1 MCGICGVIE
10 WEESS
15 SDGAAGERAVLRET
29 KVAHM
34 LDCLIHRGPDGLGLD
49 SLGGATLG
57 AVRLAIRGLEDGRQP
72 IVDEE
77 NGILAVCNGEIDNHL
92 ELKHWLAL
100 RGRHVAAATDV
111 AVLPGL
117 YLELGAAFVERLVG
131 AFAIGLWSAREG
143 ALLLARD
150 RAGERPLH
158 VIVSE
163 RAVQFASELAALATG
178 AGTPLEPDT
187 EALRGYLSAG
197 FFPAP
202 HDPFRGVRRVAP
214 GELVE
219 ISKNGIRSRRYWIWR
234 TGASA
239 ARASAGT
246 SAKSAA
252 GVAASPTLDEFDAVL
267 RRAVGRQSEVDVA
280 YGVFLSG
287 GLDSS
292 LVAAVLRQLRP
303 EYRLA
308 AFALKFAEASYDES
322 EHARRV
328 AAALGVELHC
338 VEVGADALPQ
348 TIAELVASSGEPLAD
363 PAWVPTALLARRAA
377 QDVKIALVGEG
388 ADELFGGYPTY
399 IGAEVYERYAR
410 LPAWVRGAVRWAVE
424 RWPVADKKVTLSFLL
439 KRFVQGEGLDAVARH
454 LLWTSTLS
462 PQLMARLGVP
472 VVEMRRADFA
482 DGSDSPGREPAGEPA
497 TGAAGVLD
505 RLQRLDLENSLAEGL
520 LTKADR
526 ASMRYAIELR
536 APYLDVDVMEF
547 AARLPA
553 KERVRGFETKV
564 FLKRFAERYLPASTV
579 HRRKRGLS
587 VPLARWLRE
596 PLYDWARARLGAEW
610 LEAAGVRPGAALELL
625 EEHRQRRADFS
636 RALWTLIVLS
646 EWIEWAARR
655 GTASHEAH
663 APDSDA
669 RADSRLNL
677 RMDAKSGAR

>member
-10 WEESS
+10 WDGSREDAAARES
-15 SDGAAGERAVLRET
+15 E
-29 KVAHM
+29 VARM
-34 LDCLIHRGPDGLGLD
+34 LDCLIHRGPDGLGVD
-49 SLGGATLG
+49 SRGAATLG

-92 ELKHWLAL
+92 ELKQWLAA
-100 RGRHVAAATDV
+100 RGRNVDAATDV

-131 AFAIGLWSAREG
+131 AFAIGLWSERDG
-143 ALLLARD
+143 VLLLARD

-163 RAVQFASELAALATG
+163 RGAQFASELAALAAG
-178 AGTPLEPDT
+178 AGAPLVADT

-202 HDPFRGVRRVAP
+202 HDPFRAVRRVAP
-214 GELVE
+214 GELLE
-219 ISKNGIRSRRYWIWR
+219 ISKSGIRSRRYWSWQPGPIV
-234 TGASA
+234 GAKKA
-239 ARASAGT
+239 A
-246 SAKSAA
+246 AA
-252 GVAASPTLDEFDAVL
+252 DPSPKAMSDEFDTVL
-267 RRAVGRQSEVDVA
+267 RRAVGRQSEVDVP

-292 LVAAVLRQLRP
+292 LLAAVLRKLRP

-308 AFALKFAEASYDES
+308 AFSLKFAEASYDES

-338 VEVGADALPQ
+338 VEVGADALPG

-399 IGAEVYERYAR
+399 IGAGIYGRYAR
-410 LPAWVRGAVRWAVE
+410 LPRWVRGAVRWGVE

-454 LLWTSTLS
+454 LLWTSTIS
-462 PQLMARLGVP
+462 PPVMARLGVQP
-472 VVEMRRADFA
+472 AEMRRADFA
-482 DGSDSPGREPAGEPA
+482 APR
-497 TGAAGVLD
+497 GAPELD
-505 RLQRLDLENSLAEGL
+505 LLQRLDLENSLAEGL

-547 AARLPA
+547 AARLPV

-564 FLKRFAERYLPASTV
+564 FLKRFAAGRYLPSSTV
-579 HRRKRGLS
+579 YRRKRGLS

-610 LEAAGVRPGAALELL
+610 LAVAGVRPGTAIELL
-625 EEHRQRRADFS
+625 EEHRQRRGDFS

-655 GTASHEAH
+655 GDAARDAH
-663 APDSDA
+663 APVADA
-669 RADSRLNL
+669 RAVAAPVEQPKTQI
-677 RMDAKSGAR
+677 DAKSGAR

>member
-1 MCGICGVIE
+1 MCGICGLIE
-10 WEESS
+10 WDGS
-15 SDGAAGERAVLRET
+15 SDATVRERAVARENT
-29 KVAHM
+29 VAHM
-34 LDCLIHRGPDGLGLD
+34 LDCLIHRGPDGLGVD

-77 NGILAVCNGEIDNHL
+77 SGILAVCNGEIDNHL

-131 AFAIGLWSAREG
+131 AFAIGLWNARDG
-143 ALLLARD
+143 VLLLARD

-163 RAVQFASELAALATG
+163 RGAQFASELAALAAG
-178 AGTPLEPDT
+178 AGTPLAADT

-214 GELVE
+214 GELLE
-219 ISKNGIRSRRYWIWR
+219 ISKSGVRSRRYWSWQP
-234 TGASA
+234 GASA
-239 ARASAGT
+239 AGTRANANI
-246 SAKSAA
+246 AA
-252 GVAASPTLDEFDAVL
+252 AARPTLAEFDIVL
-267 RRAVGRQSEVDVA
+267 RRAVGRQSEVDVP

-292 LVAAVLRQLRP
+292 LVAAVLRRLRP

-322 EHARRV
+322 EHARSV

-348 TIAELVASSGEPLAD
+348 TIAELVATSGEPLAD

-399 IGAEVYERYAR
+399 IGAEVYEKYAR
-410 LPAWVRGAVRWAVE
+410 WPGWMRGAVRWGIE
-424 RWPVADKKVTLSFLL
+424 RWPAADKKVTLSFLL

-454 LLWTSTLS
+454 LLWTSTVS
-462 PQLMARLGVP
+462 PQVMARLGVP
-472 VVEMRRADFA
+472 VTEMRRAEFA
-482 DGSDSPGREPAGEPA
+482 DAGDSGGGEPA
-497 TGAAGVLD
+497 AGGADVLD

-564 FLKRFAERYLPASTV
+564 FLKRFAERYLPKSTV
-579 HRRKRGLS
+579 YRRKRGLS
-587 VPLARWLRE
+587 VPLARWLRN
-596 PLYDWARARLGAEW
+596 PLYDWARARLGGGW
-610 LEAAGVRPGAALELL
+610 LDAAGVRPGAALELL
-625 EEHRQRRADFS
+625 EEHRQRRADYS

-655 GTASHEAH
+655 GTDSHEAH
-663 APDSDA
+663 APVSDA
-669 RADSRLNL
+669 RADSQHNL
-677 RMDAKSGAR
+677 RMDAKTGAL

>member
-1 MCGICGVIE
+1 MCGICGVVE
-10 WEESS
+10 W
-15 SDGAAGERAVLRET
+15 DGARDATAREREIAL
-29 KVAHM
+29 M
-34 LDCLIHRGPDGLGLD
+34 LECLIHRGPDGLGVD
-49 SLGGATLG
+49 SRGPATLG
-57 AVRLAIRGLEDGRQP
+57 AVRLAIRGLGDGRQP

-77 NGILAVCNGEIDNHL
+77 NGILAVCNGEIDNHV
-92 ELKHWLAL
+92 ELRQWLAS
-100 RGRHVAAATDV
+100 RGRSVAAATDV

-131 AFAIGLWSAREG
+131 AFAIGLWSARDQT
-143 ALLLARD
+143 LLLARD

-158 VIVSE
+158 VITSPG
-163 RAVQFASELAALATG
+163 RAQFASELAALAAG
-178 AGTPLEPDT
+178 APQPLTPDA

-202 HDPFRGVRRVAP
+202 HDPFRDVRRVAP
-214 GELVE
+214 GELLE
-219 ISKNGIRSRRYWIWR
+219 ITRHEIRSRRYWSWQPGVG
-234 TGASA
+234 TASA
-239 ARASAGT
+239 KPDANSGAGATTAASHSAGT
-246 SAKSAA
+246 S
-252 GVAASPTLDEFDAVL
+252 LDEFDKVF
-267 RRAVGRQSEVDVA
+267 RTAVGRQSEVDVP

-287 GLDSS
+287 GVDSS

-303 EYRLA
+303 DYKLA
-308 AFALKFAEASYDES
+308 AFALKFSEASYDES

-328 AAALGVELHC
+328 AAALKVDLHC
-338 VEVGADALPQ
+338 VEVGAEALPQ

-410 LPAWVRGAVRWAVE
+410 WPAWMRAAVRWGVE

-439 KRFVQGEGLDAVARH
+439 KRFVQGEGLDPIARH
-454 LLWTSTLS
+454 LLWTSTLA
-462 PQLMARLGVP
+462 PHILARLGVAP
-472 VVEMRRADFA
+472 VEMRRADFTA
-482 DGSDSPGREPAGEPA
+482 ASSAQA
-497 TGAAGVLD
+497 TDGAAILD

-553 KERVRGFETKV
+553 AERVRGFETKV
-564 FLKRFAERYLPASTV
+564 FLKRFAERYLSSATV

-596 PLYDWARARLGAEW
+596 PLYDWARTRLGGTW
-610 LEAAGVRPGAALELL
+610 LDAAGVRPGAALELL
-625 EEHRQRRADFS
+625 EEHRQRRADNS

-655 GTASHEAH
+655 SSEPHEAH
-663 APDSDA
+663 ATSPDA
-669 RADSRLNL
+669 A
-677 RMDAKSGAR
+677 AGAQTGAR

>member
-1 MCGICGVIE
+1 MCGICGVVE
-10 WEESS
+10 WGGSRT
-15 SDGAAGERAVLRET
+15 GAAAREGEIAR
-29 KVAHM
+29 M
-34 LDCLIHRGPDGLGLD
+34 LDCLIHRGPDGLGVD
-49 SLGGATLG
+49 SRGPATLG

-92 ELKHWLAL
+92 ELKQWLAS
-100 RGRHVAAATDV
+100 RGRNVDAATDV

-117 YLELGAAFVERLVG
+117 FLELGASFVERLVG
-131 AFAIGLWSAREG
+131 AFAIGLWSERDG
-143 ALLLARD
+143 VLLLARD

-163 RAVQFASELAALATG
+163 RGAQFASELAALAAG
-178 AGTPLEPDT
+178 AREPLAADT
-187 EALRGYLSAG
+187 QALRGYLSAG

-214 GELVE
+214 GELLE
-219 ISKNGIRSRRYWIWR
+219 ISKNGIRNRRYWTWKI
-234 TGASA
+234 GATSG
-239 ARASAGT
+239 ST
-246 SAKSAA
+246 SADGKNAISTHS
-252 GVAASPTLDEFDAVL
+252 SPKELSDEFDGVL
-267 RRAVGRQSEVDVA
+267 RRAVGRQSEVDVP

-292 LVAAVLRQLRP
+292 LVAAVLRRLRP
-303 EYRLA
+303 GYRLA
-308 AFALKFAEASYDES
+308 AFAIKFAEASYDES
-322 EHARRV
+322 EHAQHV
-328 AAALGVELHC
+328 AAALGVELHR
-338 VEVGADALPQ
+338 VEVGPAALPG

-399 IGAEVYERYAR
+399 IGAGIYDRYAR
-410 LPAWVRGAVRWAVE
+410 LPAWVRGAVRWGVE

-454 LLWTSTLS
+454 LLWTSTIS
-462 PQLMARLGVP
+462 PQVMERLGVP
-472 VVEMRRADFA
+472 VTEMRCADLA
-482 DGSDSPGREPAGEPA
+482 IEANDAASGDAPRDS
-497 TGAAGVLD
+497 GVLD

-596 PLYDWARARLGAEW
+596 PLYDWARARLDAEW
-610 LEAAGVRPGAALELL
+610 LESAGVRPGAAIELL
-625 EEHRQRRADFS
+625 QEHRQRRHDFS

-646 EWIEWAARR
+646 EWIEWASRR
-655 GTASHEAH
+655 GDGSHESH
-663 APDSDA
+663 APISDA
-669 RADSRLNL
+669 RPIAQPDTHI
-677 RMDAKSGAR
+677 DAKSRPRPR

>member
-10 WEESS
+10 WEGSSGDAAAREREAVRES
-15 SDGAAGERAVLRET
+15 

-34 LDCLIHRGPDGLGLD
+34 LDCLIHRGPDGLGVD
-49 SLGGATLG
+49 SRGAATLG

-92 ELKHWLAL
+92 ELKQWLASC
-100 RGRHVAAATDV
+100 GRTVAAATDV

-131 AFAIGLWSAREG
+131 AFAIGLWSARDG
-143 ALLLARD
+143 VLLLARD

-163 RAVQFASELAALATG
+163 RGAQFASELAALAAG
-178 AGTPLEPDT
+178 ADTPLAPDT

-202 HDPFRGVRRVAP
+202 HDPFRDVRRVAP
-214 GELVE
+214 GELLE
-219 ISKNGIRSRRYWIWR
+219 ISKDGIRSRRYWSWR
-234 TGASA
+234 PGEST
-239 ARASAGT
+239 AGT
-246 SAKSAA
+246 SVSAKKSAA
-252 GVAASPTLDEFDAVL
+252 AAPTKKELGDEFDVVL
-267 RRAVGRQSEVDVA
+267 RRAVGRQSEVDVP

-292 LVAAVLRQLRP
+292 LLAAVLRGLRP

-308 AFALKFAEASYDES
+308 AFSLKFAEASYDES

-328 AAALGVELHC
+328 ATELGVELHC
-338 VEVGADALPQ
+338 IEVGAEALPQ

-399 IGAEVYERYAR
+399 IGAGVYQRYAR
-410 LPAWVRGAVRWAVE
+410 LPAWVRGAVRWGVE

-454 LLWTSTLS
+454 LLWTSTVS

-472 VVEMRRADFA
+472 VTEMRRAESAVNGESESGA
-482 DGSDSPGREPAGEPA
+482 DI
-497 TGAAGVLD
+497 LN

-553 KERVRGFETKV
+553 EERVRGFETKV
-564 FLKRFAERYLPASTV
+564 FLKRFAEKYLPASTV

-596 PLYDWARARLGAEW
+596 PLYDWARTRLGGGW
-610 LEAAGVRPGAALELL
+610 LDAAGVRPGAALELL
-625 EEHRQRRADFS
+625 EEHRQRRTDFS

-655 GTASHEAH
+655 GDAAHEAH
-663 APDSDA
+663 VAISDSQ
-669 RADSRLNL
+669 NNM
-677 RMDAKSGAR
+677 RMDAKTGAL

>member
-10 WEESS
+10 W
-15 SDGAAGERAVLRET
+15 DGSREDAAAREGEVSR
-29 KVAHM
+29 M
-34 LDCLIHRGPDGLGLD
+34 LDCLIHRGPDGLGGD
-49 SLGGATLG
+49 SRGAATLG

-77 NGILAVCNGEIDNHL
+77 SGILAVCNGEIDNHL
-92 ELKHWLAL
+92 ELKQWLAS
-100 RGRHVAAATDV
+100 RGRNVDAATDV

-131 AFAIGLWSAREG
+131 AFAIGLWSARDG
-143 ALLLARD
+143 VLLLARD

-163 RAVQFASELAALATG
+163 RGAQFASELAALAAG
-178 AGTPLEPDT
+178 AGSPLVADT
-187 EALRGYLSAG
+187 DALRGYLAAG

-214 GELVE
+214 GELLE
-219 ISKNGIRSRRYWIWR
+219 ISREGIRSRRYWSWQPG
-234 TGASA
+234 TNA
-239 ARASAGT
+239 AAHT
-246 SAKSAA
+246 SPKAMS
-252 GVAASPTLDEFDAVL
+252 DEFDGVL
-267 RRAVGRQSEVDVA
+267 RRAVSRQSEVDVP

-292 LVAAVLRQLRP
+292 LIAAVLRKLRP

-338 VEVGADALPQ
+338 VEVGADALPG

-377 QDVKIALVGEG
+377 QEVKIALVGEG

-399 IGAEVYERYAR
+399 IGAGIYGRYAR
-410 LPAWVRGAVRWAVE
+410 LPGWVRGAVRRGVE

-454 LLWTSTLS
+454 LLWTSTIS
-462 PQLMARLGVP
+462 PAVMARLGVQP
-472 VVEMRRADFA
+472 AEMRRADFA
-482 DGSDSPGREPAGEPA
+482 APR
-497 TGAAGVLD
+497 GAPELD
-505 RLQRLDLENSLAEGL
+505 LLQRLDLENSLAEGL

-547 AARLPA
+547 AARLPTT
-553 KERVRGFETKV
+553 ERVRGFETKV
-564 FLKRFAERYLPASTV
+564 FLKRFAAARYLPSSTV
-579 HRRKRGLS
+579 YRRKRGLS
-587 VPLARWLRE
+587 VPLALWLRE
-596 PLYDWARARLGAEW
+596 PLYDWARARLGANW
-610 LEAAGVRPGAALELL
+610 LAEAGVRPGAAIELL
-625 EEHRQRRADFS
+625 EEHRQRRADYS

-646 EWIEWAARR
+646 EWMGWASLR
-655 GTASHEAH
+655 GDAAHETH
-663 APDSDA
+663 APVADGRAVAEPIA
-669 RADSRLNL
+669 RPGVQHGMRT
-677 RMDAKSGAR
+677 DAKSGAR

>member
-1 MCGICGVIE
+1 MCGICGVVE
-10 WEESS
+10 W
-15 SDGAAGERAVLRET
+15 DGTRDAAAREQEI
-29 KVAHM
+29 ARM
-34 LDCLIHRGPDGLGLD
+34 LDCLIHRGPDGLGVE
-49 SLGGATLG
+49 SRGAATLG

-77 NGILAVCNGEIDNHL
+77 SGILAVCNGEIDNHL
-92 ELKHWLAL
+92 ELKQWLAS
-100 RGRHVAAATDV
+100 RGRIVSAATDV

-117 YLELGAAFVERLVG
+117 YLELGAAFIERLVG
-131 AFAIGLWSAREG
+131 AFAIGLWSARDET
-143 ALLLARD
+143 LLLARD

-158 VIVSE
+158 VIVSQ
-163 RAVQFASELAALATG
+163 RGVQFASELAALAAG
-178 AGTPLEPDT
+178 APEPLAADT

-202 HDPFRGVRRVAP
+202 HDPFREVRRVAP
-214 GELVE
+214 GEMLE
-219 ISKNGIRSRRYWIWR
+219 IGRGGIRSRRYWSWQPGAAAPGAADR
-234 TGASA
+234 ASGAASA
-239 ARASAGT
+239 R
-246 SAKSAA
+246 
-252 GVAASPTLDEFDAVL
+252 PTLDEFDGVL
-267 RRAVGRQSEVDVA
+267 RRAVKRQSEVDVP

-292 LVAAVLRQLRP
+292 LVAAVLRRLRP
-303 EYRLA
+303 EYKLA
-308 AFALKFAEASYDES
+308 AFSLKFAEASYDES

-328 AAALGVELHC
+328 AHALGVEFHC
-338 VEVGADALPQ
+338 VEVAADALPQ

-377 QDVKIALVGEG
+377 HDVKIALVGEG

-399 IGAEVYERYAR
+399 IGAGVYRRYAR
-410 LPAWVRGAVRWAVE
+410 LPAWVRGAVRWSVE

-454 LLWTSTLS
+454 LLWTSTVS
-462 PQLMARLGVP
+462 PQVMARLGVP
-472 VVEMRRADFA
+472 LAEMRRANFA
-482 DGSDSPGREPAGEPA
+482 V
-497 TGAAGVLD
+497 AAGDSASGAHVLD
-505 RLQRLDLENSLAEGL
+505 ILQRVDLENSLAEGL

-553 KERVRGFETKV
+553 NERVRGFHTKV
-564 FLKRFAERYLPASTV
+564 FLKRFAERYLPASIV

-610 LEAAGVRPGAALELL
+610 LGAAGVRPGAAVELL
-625 EEHRQRRADFS
+625 EEHRARRADHS

-646 EWIEWAARR
+646 EWIEWASRSGGAY
-655 GTASHEAH
+655 SVAH
-663 APDSDA
+663 ASAPEVRTAAETSP
-669 RADSRLNL
+669 LG
-677 RMDAKSGAR
+677 GAERS

>member
-10 WEESS
+10 W
-15 SDGAAGERAVLRET
+15 DGTREDAAAREN
-29 KVAHM
+29 KVARM
-34 LDCLIHRGPDGLGLD
+34 LDCLIHRGPDGLGVD
-49 SLGGATLG
+49 SRGPATMG

-92 ELKHWLAL
+92 ELKEWLAS
-100 RGRHVAAATDV
+100 RGRNVDAATDV

-131 AFAIGLWSAREG
+131 AFAIGLWSARDG
-143 ALLLARD
+143 MLLLARD

-163 RAVQFASELAALATG
+163 HGALFASELAALAAG
-178 AGTPLEPDT
+178 ASEPLAEDT

-214 GELVE
+214 GELLE
-219 ISKNGIRSRRYWIWR
+219 ISQQGIRSRRYWSWQV
-234 TGASA
+234 GAVASA
-239 ARASAGT
+239 SKTATTNSSRKET
-246 SAKSAA
+246 E
-252 GVAASPTLDEFDAVL
+252 DEFDIVL
-267 RRAVGRQSEVDVA
+267 RRAVGRQSEVDVP

-292 LVAAVLRQLRP
+292 LVAAVLRRLRP
-303 EYRLA
+303 DYKLA

-322 EHARRV
+322 DHARRV

-338 VEVGADALPQ
+338 VEVGADALPG

-399 IGAEVYERYAR
+399 IGAGIYKRYAR
-410 LPAWVRGAVRWAVE
+410 MPKWVRGAVRWGVE

-454 LLWTSTLS
+454 LLWTSTIS
-462 PQLMARLGVP
+462 PQVMARLGVP
-472 VVEMRRADFA
+472 VTEMRRADFA
-482 DGSDSPGREPAGEPA
+482 ASS
-497 TGAAGVLD
+497 GAAASGGDVLD
-505 RLQRLDLENSLAEGL
+505 LLQRLDLENSLAEGL

-553 KERVRGFETKV
+553 KERVRGFQTKV
-564 FLKRFAERYLPASTV
+564 FLKRFAERYLPSSTV

-596 PLYDWARARLGAEW
+596 PLYDWARARLGSGW
-610 LEAAGVRPGAALELL
+610 LDTAGVRPGAAVELL
-625 EEHRQRRADFS
+625 EEHRQRRGDFS

-646 EWIEWAARR
+646 EWMEWAARR
-655 GTASHEAH
+655 EGVAHDAHERIADAARTV
-663 APDSDA
+663 APAMTPPGAQDHM
-669 RADSRLNL
+669 RT
-677 RMDAKSGAR
+677 DAKSGAR

>member
-10 WEESS
+10 W
-15 SDGAAGERAVLRET
+15 DGLSGDAAVRERELIREN
-29 KVAHM
+29 KVANM
-34 LDCLIHRGPDGLGLD
+34 LDCLIHRGPDGLGAD

-143 ALLLARD
+143 ALLLVRD

-163 RAVQFASELAALATG
+163 RGAQFASELAALAAG
-178 AGTPLEPDT
+178 AATPLAADT

-214 GELVE
+214 GELLE
-219 ISKNGIRSRRYWIWR
+219 ISKDGIRSRRYWSWQP
-234 TGASA
+234 GASA
-239 ARASAGT
+239 AGASA
-246 SAKSAA
+246 SANAGFAA
-252 GVAASPTLDEFDAVL
+252 RPTLDEFDTVL
-267 RRAVGRQSEVDVA
+267 RRAVGRQSEVDVP

-292 LVAAVLRQLRP
+292 LVAAVLRRLRP
-303 EYRLA
+303 EHRLA

-322 EHARRV
+322 EYARRV
-328 AAALGVELHC
+328 AVALGVELHC

-348 TIAELVASSGEPLAD
+348 TITELVASSGEPLAD

-399 IGAEVYERYAR
+399 IGAGVYEGYAR
-410 LPAWVRGAVRWAVE
+410 FPAWVRRAVRWGIE

-454 LLWTSTLS
+454 LLWTSTVS

-472 VVEMRRADFA
+472 VTEMRRAEFA
-482 DGSDSPGREPAGEPA
+482 DAGDLAGGEPAGEPA
-497 TGAAGVLD
+497 SGGARVLD

-536 APYLDVDVMEF
+536 APYLDVEVMEF

-553 KERVRGFETKV
+553 RERVRGFETKV
-564 FLKRFAERYLPASTV
+564 FLKRFAERYLPKSTV
-579 HRRKRGLS
+579 YRRKRGLS
-587 VPLARWLRE
+587 VPLARWLRD

-610 LEAAGVRPGAALELL
+610 LEVAGVRPGAALELL
-625 EEHRQRRADFS
+625 EEHRQRGADFS

-655 GTASHEAH
+655 GSDSHEAH
-663 APDSDA
+663 TPVADA
-669 RADSRLNL
+669 RADVRHNL
-677 RMDAKSGAR
+677 RMDAKTGSL

>member
-10 WEESS
+10 WEESNG
-15 SDGAAGERAVLRET
+15 DAAAREHAAAREN
-29 KVAHM
+29 KVAQM

-117 YLELGAAFVERLVG
+117 YLELGACFVERLVG

-163 RAVQFASELAALATG
+163 RGAQFASELAALAAG
-178 AGTPLEPDT
+178 AGAPLEPDT

-214 GELVE
+214 GELLE
-219 ISKNGIRSRRYWIWR
+219 ISKNGIRSRRYWSWR
-234 TGASA
+234 PGASA

-252 GVAASPTLDEFDAVL
+252 GVAAPPTLHDFDAVL

-303 EYRLA
+303 DYRLA

-322 EHARRV
+322 EHAERV
-328 AAALGVELHC
+328 AAELGVELHC
-338 VEVGADALPQ
+338 VEVGAEALPQ

-399 IGAEVYERYAR
+399 IGAEVHQRYAR
-410 LPAWVRGAVRWAVE
+410 LPAWVRGAVRWGVE

-454 LLWTSTLS
+454 LLWTSTVS

-482 DGSDSPGREPAGEPA
+482 DESDSPDHKAASGG
-497 TGAAGVLD
+497 AGVLD

-564 FLKRFAERYLPASTV
+564 FLKRFAERYLPKSTV
-579 HRRKRGLS
+579 YRRKRGLS

-625 EEHRQRRADFS
+625 EEHRQRRSDFS

-655 GTASHEAH
+655 GNISHQTH
-663 APDSDA
+663 APDPLA
-669 RADSRLNL
+669 RADSRHNL
-677 RMDAKSGAR
+677 RMDAKTGAL

>member
-1 MCGICGVIE
+1 
-10 WEESS
+10 
-15 SDGAAGERAVLRET
+15 
-29 KVAHM
+29 
-34 LDCLIHRGPDGLGLD
+34 
-49 SLGGATLG
+49 
-57 AVRLAIRGLEDGRQP
+57 
-72 IVDEE
+72 
-77 NGILAVCNGEIDNHL
+77 
-92 ELKHWLAL
+92 
-100 RGRHVAAATDV
+100 
-111 AVLPGL
+111 
-117 YLELGAAFVERLVG
+117 
-131 AFAIGLWSAREG
+131 
-143 ALLLARD
+143 
-150 RAGERPLH
+150 
-158 VIVSE
+158 
-163 RAVQFASELAALATG
+163 
-178 AGTPLEPDT
+178 
-187 EALRGYLSAG
+187 LRGYLSAG

-214 GELVE
+214 GELLE
-219 ISKNGIRSRRYWIWR
+219 ISRDGIRSRRYWSWKPG
-234 TGASA
+234 TSAAGASA
-239 ARASAGT
+239 KHAAAAR
-246 SAKSAA
+246 
-252 GVAASPTLDEFDAVL
+252 PTLDEFDIVL
-267 RRAVGRQSEVDVA
+267 RRAVGRQSEVDVP

-292 LVAAVLRQLRP
+292 LVAAVLRRLRP
-303 EYRLA
+303 DYRLA

-338 VEVGADALPQ
+338 VQVGADALPQ

-410 LPAWVRGAVRWAVE
+410 LPGWVRGAVRWGIE

-454 LLWTSTLS
+454 LLWTSTVS

-472 VVEMRRADFA
+472 VTEMRRAEFA
-482 DGSDSPGREPAGEPA
+482 DAGDSGGGEPTGDPAGS
-497 TGAAGVLD
+497 GARVLD

-536 APYLDVDVMEF
+536 APYLDVEVMEF

-553 KERVRGFETKV
+553 RERVRGFETKV
-564 FLKRFAERYLPASTV
+564 FLKRFAERYLPKSTV
-579 HRRKRGLS
+579 YRRKRGLS

-625 EEHRQRRADFS
+625 EEHRQRRADYS

-655 GTASHEAH
+655 GDASHEAH
-663 APDSDA
+663 APVSDA
-669 RADSRLNL
+669 RADSHHNL
-677 RMDAKSGAR
+677 RMDAKTGAL

>member
-10 WEESS
+10 W
-15 SDGAAGERAVLRET
+15 DGARGEDAAARER
-29 KVAHM
+29 KVARM
-34 LDCLIHRGPDGLGLD
+34 LDCLIHRGPDGLGVD
-49 SLGGATLG
+49 SRGAATLG

-72 IVDEE
+72 IVDGE

-92 ELKHWLAL
+92 ELKEWLAS
-100 RGRHVAAATDV
+100 RGRSVDAATDV

-131 AFAIGLWSAREG
+131 AFAIGLWSERDG
-143 ALLLARD
+143 VLLLARD

-163 RAVQFASELAALATG
+163 HGAQFASELAALAAG
-178 AGTPLEPDT
+178 ASEPLAEDT

-214 GELVE
+214 GELLE
-219 ISKNGIRSRRYWIWR
+219 ISKQGIRSRRYWSWQV
-234 TGASA
+234 GASKPGA
-239 ARASAGT
+239 ARP
-246 SAKSAA
+246 
-252 GVAASPTLDEFDAVL
+252 SPKDQSDEFDIVL
-267 RRAVGRQSEVDVA
+267 RRAVGRQSEVDVP

-292 LVAAVLRQLRP
+292 LVAAVLRTLRP
-303 EYRLA
+303 DYKLA

-322 EHARRV
+322 DHARRV
-328 AAALGVELHC
+328 ATALGVELHC
-338 VEVGADALPQ
+338 VEVGADALPG

-399 IGAEVYERYAR
+399 IGAGIYERYAR
-410 LPAWVRGAVRWAVE
+410 LPASVRGAVRWGVE

-454 LLWTSTLS
+454 LLWTSTIS
-462 PQLMARLGVP
+462 RQVMARLGVP
-472 VVEMRRADFA
+472 VTEMRRADFA
-482 DGSDSPGREPAGEPA
+482 ASAGESNS
-497 TGAAGVLD
+497 GANVLD
-505 RLQRLDLENSLAEGL
+505 LLQRLDLENSLAEGL

-553 KERVRGFETKV
+553 NERVRGLQTKV
-564 FLKRFAERYLPASTV
+564 FLKRFAERYLPKSTV

-596 PLYDWARARLGAEW
+596 PLYDWARARLGGGW
-610 LEAAGVRPGAALELL
+610 LDAAGVRPGAAVELL

-646 EWIEWAARR
+646 EWMEWVALRE
-655 GTASHEAH
+655 GTAHEIHETIADVRRVAQAI
-663 APDSDA
+663 APPSPPDNM
-669 RADSRLNL
+669 RT
-677 RMDAKSGAR
+677 DAKSGAR

>member
-1 MCGICGVIE
+1 MCGICGVVE
-10 WEESS
+10 WEGSS
-15 SDGAAGERAVLRET
+15 PGAASREREVARET
-29 KVAHM
+29 KVARM
-34 LDCLIHRGPDGLGLD
+34 LDCLIHRGPDGLGVD
-49 SLGGATLG
+49 SLGAATLG

-72 IVDEE
+72 IVDEAS
-77 NGILAVCNGEIDNHL
+77 GILAVCNGEIDNHL
-92 ELKHWLAL
+92 ELKQWLAS
-100 RGRHVAAATDV
+100 RGRAVTAATDV

-131 AFAIGLWSAREG
+131 AFAIGLWSARDG
-143 ALLLARD
+143 TLLLARD

-163 RAVQFASELAALATG
+163 RGALFASELAALAAG
-178 AGTPLEPDT
+178 ADVPLAADT

-214 GELVE
+214 GELLE
-219 ISKNGIRSRRYWIWR
+219 ISKSGIRSRRYWSWQP
-234 TGASA
+234 GASA
-239 ARASAGT
+239 ASTSPSAGARSAAAAAP
-246 SAKSAA
+246 SAKNLS
-252 GVAASPTLDEFDAVL
+252 DEFDIVL
-267 RRAVGRQSEVDVA
+267 RRAVGRQSEVDVP

-292 LVAAVLRQLRP
+292 LVAAVLRRLRP

-399 IGAEVYERYAR
+399 IGAGVYEHYAR
-410 LPAWVRGAVRWAVE
+410 WPAWMRGTVRWGVE

-454 LLWTSTLS
+454 LLWTSTVS

-472 VVEMRRADFA
+472 VVEMRRLESAA
-482 DGSDSPGREPAGEPA
+482 ENEP
-497 TGAAGVLD
+497 VLD

-547 AARLPA
+547 AARLPPT
-553 KERVRGFETKV
+553 ERVRGFETKV

-596 PLYDWARARLGAEW
+596 PLYDWARARLGGGW
-610 LEAAGVRPGAALELL
+610 LDAAGVRPGAAVELL
-625 EEHRQRRADFS
+625 DEHRQRRADYS

-646 EWIEWAARR
+646 EWIEWAAQR
-655 GTASHEAH
+655 GDAAHDAH
-663 APDSDA
+663 AAISGAPNISQADA
-669 RADSRLNL
+669 RQNT

>member
-1 MCGICGVIE
+1 MCGICGVVE
-10 WEESS
+10 WDGSS
-15 SDGAAGERAVLRET
+15 ADAAAREQEI
-29 KVAHM
+29 ARM
-34 LDCLIHRGPDGLGLD
+34 LDCLIHRGPDGLGVD
-49 SLGGATLG
+49 SRGPATLG

-72 IVDEE
+72 IVDEQ
-77 NGILAVCNGEIDNHL
+77 NGILAVCNGEIDNHA
-92 ELKHWLAL
+92 ELKEWLAS
-100 RGRHVAAATDV
+100 RGRIVDAATDV

-131 AFAIGLWSAREG
+131 AFAIGLWSARDRV
-143 ALLLARD
+143 LLLARD

-163 RAVQFASELAALATG
+163 HGAQFASELAALAAG
-178 AGTPLEPDT
+178 ARTPLVADSD
-187 EALRGYLSAG
+187 ALRGYLSAG

-214 GELVE
+214 GEVLE
-219 ISKNGIRSRRYWIWR
+219 ISKQGIRSSRYWSWQP
-234 TGASA
+234 
-239 ARASAGT
+239 SAGT
-246 SAKSAA
+246 ALAPAKQI
-252 GVAASPTLDEFDAVL
+252 GDEFDAAL
-267 RRAVGRQSEVDVA
+267 RRAVGRQSEVDVP

-292 LVAAVLRQLRP
+292 LIAAVLRKLRP
-303 EYRLA
+303 EYKLS

-338 VEVGADALPQ
+338 VEVGADALPD

-399 IGAEVYERYAR
+399 IGAGVYRRYAR
-410 LPAWVRGAVRWAVE
+410 LPKWVRGAVRWGVE
-424 RWPVADKKVTLSFLL
+424 RWPAADKKVTLSFLL

-454 LLWTSTLS
+454 LLWTSTVS
-462 PQLMARLGVP
+462 PQVMARLGVP
-472 VVEMRRADFA
+472 VNEMRRADFA
-482 DGSDSPGREPAGEPA
+482 TASDAP
-497 TGAAGVLD
+497 VLD
-505 RLQRLDLENSLAEGL
+505 VLQRLDLENSLAEGL

-553 KERVRGFETKV
+553 KERVRGLETKV
-564 FLKRFAERYLPASTV
+564 FLKRFAAERYLPKSTV
-579 HRRKRGLS
+579 YRRKRGLS

-610 LEAAGVRPGAALELL
+610 LEAAGVRRGAAAELL
-625 EEHRQRRADFS
+625 EEHRQRRGDFS
-636 RALWTLIVLS
+636 RALWTLIVLG
-646 EWIEWAARR
+646 EWIEWAA
-655 GTASHEAH
+655 
-663 APDSDA
+663 PDGDPVRDA
-669 RADSRLNL
+669 RAHVADRSAIAGPNVRGN
-677 RMDAKSGAR
+677 AKSEAR

>member
-1 MCGICGVIE
+1 MCGICGVAE
-10 WEESS
+10 WDDSG
-15 SDGAAGERAVLRET
+15 DRAAREREIA
-29 KVAHM
+29 KM
-34 LDCLIHRGPDGLGLD
+34 LDCLIHRGPDGLGVD
-49 SLGGATLG
+49 SVRGATLG

-77 NGILAVCNGEIDNHL
+77 NGILAVCNGELDNHH
-92 ELKHWLAL
+92 ELKQWLAS
-100 RGRHVAAATDV
+100 RGRVVTAATDV

-117 YLELGAAFVERLVG
+117 YLELGAQFVERLVG
-131 AFAIGLWSAREG
+131 AFAIGLWSARDG
-143 ALLLARD
+143 VLLLARD

-163 RAVQFASELAALATG
+163 RGAQFASELAALAAG
-178 AGTPLEPDT
+178 AQTPLAADT
-187 EALRGYLSAG
+187 DALRGFLSAG

-214 GELVE
+214 GELLE
-219 ISKNGIRSRRYWIWR
+219 ISKAGIRSRRYWNWQP
-234 TGASA
+234 
-239 ARASAGT
+239 RANG
-246 SAKSAA
+246 A
-252 GVAASPTLDEFDAVL
+252 GVTHSARKTLSDEFDTVF
-267 RRAVGRQSEVDVA
+267 RRAVGRQSEVDVP

-292 LVAAVLRQLRP
+292 LVAAVLRRLRP
-303 EYRLA
+303 EYKLA
-308 AFALKFAEASYDES
+308 AFALKFSEASYDES

-328 AAALGVELHC
+328 AQGLGVELHC
-338 VEVGADALPQ
+338 VEVSAETLPQ

-377 QDVKIALVGEG
+377 HDVKIALVGEG

-399 IGAEVYERYAR
+399 IGAGIYKNYAR
-410 LPAWVRGAVRWAVE
+410 LPKWARGVVRWGVQ

-454 LLWTSTLS
+454 LLWTSTIS
-462 PQLMARLGVP
+462 PEVLARLGVSP
-472 VVEMRRADFA
+472 IEMRRADFA
-482 DGSDSPGREPAGEPA
+482 EN
-497 TGAAGVLD
+497 GAHVLD

-547 AARLPA
+547 AARLPE

-564 FLKRFAERYLPASTV
+564 FLKRYARRYLPSSTV

-596 PLYDWARARLGAEW
+596 PLYDWARARLGAGW
-610 LEAAGVRPGAALELL
+610 LDAAGVRPGAALELL
-625 EEHRQRRADFS
+625 EEHRARRADYS

-646 EWIEWAARR
+646 EWIEWASQR
-655 GTASHEAH
+655 G
-663 APDSDA
+663 
-669 RADSRLNL
+669 
-677 RMDAKSGAR
+677 GAA

>member
-10 WEESS
+10 W
-15 SDGAAGERAVLRET
+15 DGAREDAAAREN
-29 KVAHM
+29 KVARM
-34 LDCLIHRGPDGLGLD
+34 LDCLIHRGPDGLGVD
-49 SLGGATLG
+49 SRGAATLG

-92 ELKHWLAL
+92 ELKEWLAS
-100 RGRHVAAATDV
+100 RGRNVDAATDV

-131 AFAIGLWSAREG
+131 AFAIGLWSARDSV
-143 ALLLARD
+143 LLLARD

-163 RAVQFASELAALATG
+163 RGAQFASELAALAAG
-178 AGTPLEPDT
+178 ASEPLAEDT
-187 EALRGYLSAG
+187 DALRGYLSAG

-214 GELVE
+214 GELLE
-219 ISKNGIRSRRYWIWR
+219 ISKQGIRSRRYWSWQVGTSK
-234 TGASA
+234 TGA
-239 ARASAGT
+239 T
-246 SAKSAA
+246 Q
-252 GVAASPTLDEFDAVL
+252 ASPKKMGDEFDTVL
-267 RRAVGRQSEVDVA
+267 RRAVGRQSEVDVP

-292 LVAAVLRQLRP
+292 LIAAVLRTLRP
-303 EYRLA
+303 GYKLA

-322 EHARRV
+322 DHARRV

-338 VEVGADALPQ
+338 VEVGADALPG
-348 TIAELVASSGEPLAD
+348 TIAELVATSGEPLAD

-399 IGAEVYERYAR
+399 IGAGIYERYAR
-410 LPAWVRGAVRWAVE
+410 MPQWVRGAVRWGVE

-454 LLWTSTLS
+454 LLWTSTIS
-462 PQLMARLGVP
+462 PQVMARLGVP
-472 VVEMRRADFA
+472 VTEMRRADFSA
-482 DGSDSPGREPAGEPA
+482 SAGA
-497 TGAAGVLD
+497 SKSGANVLD
-505 RLQRLDLENSLAEGL
+505 VLQRLDLENSLAEGL

-553 KERVRGFETKV
+553 NERVRGFQTKV
-564 FLKRFAERYLPASTV
+564 FLKRFAERYLPSSTV

-596 PLYDWARARLGAEW
+596 PLYDWARARLGGGW
-610 LEAAGVRPGAALELL
+610 LDSAGVRPGAAVELL
-625 EEHRQRRADFS
+625 EEHRQKRADFS

-646 EWIEWAARR
+646 EWMEWAALRD
-655 GTASHEAH
+655 GATHEMH
-663 APDSDA
+663 DSIADA
-669 RADSRLNL
+669 RGLAPPMAQPSGQDNMRT
-677 RMDAKSGAR
+677 DAKSGAR